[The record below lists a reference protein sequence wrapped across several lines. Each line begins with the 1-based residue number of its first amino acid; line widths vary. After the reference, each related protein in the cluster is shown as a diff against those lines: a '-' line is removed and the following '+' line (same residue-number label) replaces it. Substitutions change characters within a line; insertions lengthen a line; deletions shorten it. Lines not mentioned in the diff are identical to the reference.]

1 MSAPLLRRLDQLTI
15 AVLTTIAMVGA
26 TVWWLGAG
34 GLSGGLIEIDNAPGL
49 DYQFSVDINQAE
61 WPELAQLPG
70 IGETLAKRIIE
81 GRETLGRF
89 RSIEELDQVNGIGPR
104 KLEQMRR
111 YLVPMPSDAQV
122 ALQ

>member
-1 MSAPLLRRLDQLTI
+1 MLRRLDQLTI
-15 AVLTTIAMVGA
+15 AVLTAIALVGA
-26 TVWWLGAG
+26 TVWWIGAG
-34 GLSGGLIEIDNAPGL
+34 GLSGKLIEINNAPGL
-49 DYQFSVDINQAE
+49 TYKFSVDINEAE

-70 IGETLAKRIIE
+70 IGETLAKRIVA

-111 YLVPMPSDAQV
+111 YLLPMPNDAQV
-122 ALQ
+122 AGQ